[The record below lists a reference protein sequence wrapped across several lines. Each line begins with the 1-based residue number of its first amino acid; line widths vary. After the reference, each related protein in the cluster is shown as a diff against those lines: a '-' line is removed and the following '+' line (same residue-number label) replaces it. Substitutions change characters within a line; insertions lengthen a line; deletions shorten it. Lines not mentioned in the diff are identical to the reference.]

1 MATAA
6 RTSGV
11 LGGRT
16 LPPVTD
22 YGDAYLAREAKARI
36 DIDRQLEAAG
46 WIVQGAAQANVGA
59 GLGVVVREFALEK
72 GHGRVDYLL
81 FLNGQPAGVIEAKPQ
96 GTTLV
101 EVEHQSGKYVDGL
114 PGWIQ
119 PPVYPLP
126 FIYEST
132 GSETRFTN
140 GYDPDARSRRVFTLH
155 RPETLA
161 EWLRQILADPT
172 APTFRSRLQRMPALH
187 TTDLWKVQATAIRNL
202 EEFLRQDHPRS
213 LIQMA
218 TGSGKTFTAA
228 NICYRLIKW
237 SDATRILFLVDRS
250 NLGKQAKLQ
259 FDTFD
264 IPDTR
269 RKFPAE
275 YNIQHLTS
283 NVVDTTSRVCIA
295 TVQRLYS
302 ILRGDPEMDPELD
315 EHSLYEL
322 QVAEPLPVEYN
333 PALPPEA
340 FDVIII
346 DECHRSIYGLW
357 RQVLEYFDAHLIG
370 LTATPTKQTFG
381 FFRQNLVMEYSH
393 EMAVADGVNVDFTVY
408 RIETA
413 ITKGGGVM
421 DAGDW
426 VGYRSRQTRAL
437 RWEQTDEPVTYTA
450 TQLDRAVVAE
460 DQIRTVL
467 RTFKE
472 KLFTELFPGRTTV
485 PKTLIFAKDDSHADD
500 IVQIAREVFGKGND
514 FATKITYRT
523 LDGKAD
529 DLLQAFRNSLNP
541 RIVVTV
547 DMIATGTDVK
557 PLECLLFMRSVKSR
571 TYFEQMIGRGV
582 RIIDDTDFQ
591 SVTDDAPHKDRFV
604 VVDAVG
610 VTETELMETMQPL
623 ERKPRQSLQAL
634 FKLVGFGNKDPEV
647 ASSIAGRLA
656 RLDKRLTR
664 EDRDTL
670 TRVANGVDVGTIVH
684 GIVDALDPDNQL
696 AAARAA
702 GASEDDDAALNAACG
717 QLLMAALA
725 PLASNPDLRSAIAEV
740 HRSYE
745 QTIDE
750 VSQDAVLFTGHSED
764 GRVKAAAMIS
774 SFREYIEEH
783 RDDIRALQVLY
794 SRPYHDRLTFAEIK
808 DLARAIERPPRQWT
822 PEKLW
827 RAYEL
832 LDRSKVRGSG
842 GRMLTDIVSLVRFTL
857 HQEDELVP
865 FRDQVETRF
874 GDWLSVQEQ
883 RGVQFTPE
891 QLQWLTWMKE
901 NITGE
906 MGIAPESFEYTP
918 FVEHGGIG
926 KAAQVFGER
935 LAPLMEELMEAL
947 AA

>member
-1 MATAA
+1 
-6 RTSGV
+6 
-11 LGGRT
+11 
-16 LPPVTD
+16 VTD
-22 YGDAYLAREAKARI
+22 RDDAYLAREARARI
-36 DIDRQLEAAG
+36 DIDRQLDAAG
-46 WIVQGAAQANVGA
+46 WVVQHAAQANVGA
-59 GLGVVVREFALEK
+59 GLGVAVREFALEK

-101 EVEHQSGKYVDGL
+101 EVEHQSGRYVDGL

-140 GYDPDARSRRVFTLH
+140 GYDPDARSRRVFTFH

-161 EWLRQILADPT
+161 EWVRQILADPA
-172 APTFRSRLQRMPALH
+172 APTFRARLQRMPALD
-187 TTDLWKVQATAIRNL
+187 TTDLWDVQATAIRNL
-202 EEFLRQDHPRS
+202 EESLRQDHPRS

-237 SDATRILFLVDRS
+237 ADATRILFLVDRS
-250 NLGKQAKLQ
+250 NLGKQTKLQ

-275 YNIQHLTS
+275 YNIQQLNS

-302 ILRGDPEMDPELD
+302 ILRGDAEMDPELD

-322 QVAEPLPVEYN
+322 QVGEPLPVEYN

-340 FDVIII
+340 FDVIIV

-437 RWEQTDEPVTYTA
+437 RWEQTDDPVTYTA

-514 FATKITYRT
+514 FATKITYRS
-523 LDGKAD
+523 LDGKSE

-591 SVTDDAPHKDRFV
+591 SVTDDARRKDRFV

-610 VTETELMETMQPL
+610 VTETELVETMQPL

-664 EDRDTL
+664 EDRETL
-670 TRVANGVDVGTIVH
+670 TGIANGVDVGNIAH
-684 GIVDALDPDNQL
+684 GIVGALDPDNHV

-702 GASEDDDAALNAACG
+702 GASDDDGAAISAAAG
-717 QLLMAALA
+717 QLLTVALA
-725 PLASNPDLRSAIAEV
+725 PLASNPDLRNAIAEV

-750 VSQDAVLFTGHSED
+750 VSQDAVLFAGHSED
-764 GRVKAAAMIS
+764 GREKAAAMIS
-774 SFREYIEEH
+774 SFREYIEAH
-783 RDDIRALQVLY
+783 HDDIRALQVLY
-794 SRPYHDRLTFAEIK
+794 SRPYHERLTFAEIK

-827 RAYEL
+827 RAYEV

-842 GRMLTDIVSLVRFTL
+842 GRMLTDIVALVRYTL
-857 HQEDELVP
+857 HQDDELVP

-874 GDWLSVQEQ
+874 GRWLSAQEQ
-883 RGVQFTPE
+883 RGLRFTPE
-891 QLQWLTWMKE
+891 QLRWLTWMKE
-901 NITGE
+901 NIASE

-926 KAAQVFGER
+926 RAVLVFGVR
-935 LAPLMEELMEAL
+935 LTPLMEELTAVL